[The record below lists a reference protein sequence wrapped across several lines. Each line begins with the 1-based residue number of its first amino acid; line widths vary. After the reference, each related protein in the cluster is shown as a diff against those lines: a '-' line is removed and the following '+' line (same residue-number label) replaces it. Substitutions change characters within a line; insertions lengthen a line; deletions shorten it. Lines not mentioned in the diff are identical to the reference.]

1 MNERRELPTRYGHV
15 ERSVL
20 RAITSL
26 SLALT
31 IAGLAID
38 LATDGE
44 RSSARTLV
52 RIGVGLML
60 ATPLVRLL
68 LLGVGYVGIRDWL
81 YATIVAVVA
90 AVIASGFLFG

>member
-15 ERSVL
+15 ERHVL
-20 RAITSL
+20 RAITAL

-31 IAGLAID
+31 IAGLAIN
-38 LATDGE
+38 LAREGE
-44 RSSARTLV
+44 QASARTLV
-52 RIGVGLML
+52 RVGVGLML

-68 LLGVGYVGIRDWL
+68 LLGVAYGGIRDWL
-81 YATIVAVVA
+81 YTALVALVA

>member
-1 MNERRELPTRYGHV
+1 MNDRRELPARYGHI
-15 ERSVL
+15 ERNVL
-20 RAITSL
+20 RAITAL

-38 LATDGE
+38 LARDGDQP
-44 RSSARTLV
+44 SARTLV
-52 RIGVGLML
+52 RVGVALML

-68 LLGVGYVGIRDWL
+68 LLGVAYLGIRDWL
-81 YATIVAVVA
+81 YATLVAVVA